1 MSINPAMPH
10 NDTKRDMTT
19 SQPSVLLA
27 EDSAT
32 TATLLAKYLGARYTL
47 VHVHDGAQALAHV
60 QQDRNV
66 GLILTDINMPNMTGH
81 QLLVEIRRSKDAYIN
96 QLPVIVM
103 TDAEDNT
110 DRNMAFMNGASDFIN
125 KPIDELELQARINVH
140 YTLANTIRELE
151 ASRQA
156 LHHQAT
162 TDPLTGLKNRREFIN
177 HAEECLALHKRYGTT
192 YSVIMLDID
201 YFKTI
206 NDSHGH
212 DTGDKILVAVSEIL
226 PLLTRN
232 VDTIAR
238 IGGEEFAILLP
249 DTNRLGAAVL
259 AERMR
264 STIEDHDFQVGGTRL
279 KLTVSIGIASQDA
292 EIVDNIGDLM
302 RIADKRLYLAK
313 ELGRNRIAV
322 NNEGKS
328 SYTI

>member
-1 MSINPAMPH
+1 MPQ
-10 NDTKRDMTT
+10 NEPKWGATA
-19 SQPSVLLA
+19 SQPSILLA

-32 TATLLAKYLGARYTL
+32 TATLLTKYLSDRYTL
-47 VHVHDGAQALAHV
+47 VQAHDGAQALAHV

-81 QLLVEIRRSKDAYIN
+81 QLLVEIRRSKDPDIK

-103 TDAEDNT
+103 TDADDNT
-110 DRNMAFMNGASDFIN
+110 DRNLAFMNGASDFIN
-125 KPIDELELQARINVH
+125 KPIDELELQARVNVH

-156 LHHQAT
+156 LHRQAT
-162 TDPLTGLKNRREFIN
+162 TDPLTGLKNRREFFS
-177 HAEECLALHKRYGTT
+177 HAEKCLERHRRYGAT

-201 YFKTI
+201 YFKAI

-212 DTGDKILVAVSEIL
+212 DIGDKVLVAVSAIL
-226 PLLTRN
+226 PQLTRN
-232 VDTIAR
+232 VDTVAR
-238 IGGEEFAILLP
+238 VGGEEFAILLP
-249 DTNRLGAAVL
+249 DTKRLGAAVM
-259 AERMR
+259 AERIR
-264 STIEDHDFQVGGTRL
+264 SVIENHDFQIGGKRL

-292 EIVDNIGDLM
+292 EIVDNVGDLM

-313 ELGRNRIAV
+313 EFGRNRIAV

-328 SYTI
+328 SYTS